1 MIDLFREW
9 DADGDG
15 YVTRKEFHRAMPLL
29 GLEVPKAEVDALF
42 DSWDTD
48 GGGAIS
54 YDELKK
60 LMRARP
66 KAGHQ

>member
-1 MIDLFREW
+1 
-9 DADGDG
+9 
-15 YVTRKEFHRAMPLL
+15 MPLL

-66 KAGHQ
+66 KAGQQ